1 VKKKK
6 HFYFFIFL
14 LLILGLR
21 VWFFQR
27 SFPYQEGEIKLEGKL
42 NREPQKEGE
51 KQIFSF
57 KGIRIKSR
65 NLPELHYGD
74 KIRLVGKLK
83 KRVISKF
90 YSQWYIN
97 YPEIEV
103 INGDGGLF
111 ISRVIYS
118 LRRKV
123 NLVYQRVLP
132 EPEAAL
138 LAGIVLGVKSFLPAE
153 FYSDLKKTG
162 LLHVVVASGANI
174 IFVSQGIL
182 FLLSSFFSRRQ
193 VIFLTVPFIWLYAFL
208 AGGEAPVLRAA
219 IMATFSS
226 AASFWGWK
234 ADSRRILFLTAF
246 LMALVNPAVLF
257 GLGFQLSFAATAGIL
272 FFKEKLDGFFK
283 KKGEWQDS
291 LTTTLS
297 AQVFTTPLILSVFG
311 SFSPFS
317 LLANASLL
325 GLISPLM
332 LFGAI
337 LAFLGMVFMPLAYLW
352 GLIVWVP
359 LHLFVL
365 GVRFFGAF
373 MPVWQWHLPPWS
385 LWLYFLGLFILIGR
399 LRSNEEK
406 K

>member
-1 VKKKK
+1 VKKGKG
-6 HFYFFIFL
+6 FGFFIFL
-14 LLILGLR
+14 LFLFGVR

-27 SFPYQEGEIKLEGKL
+27 SFSYQEGEIKLEGKL
-42 NREPQKEGE
+42 NKEPQVEGE
-51 KQIFSF
+51 KQVFSF
-57 KGIRIKSR
+57 KGIRVKSR
-65 NLPELHYGD
+65 SLPELHYGD
-74 KIRLVGKLK
+74 EIRLVGKLR
-83 KRVISKF
+83 KRVINKF

-97 YPEIEV
+97 YPDIEV
-103 INGDGGLF
+103 INSSGGLF
-111 ISRVIYS
+111 ISRIIYS
-118 LRRKV
+118 LRNRV
-123 NLVYQRVLP
+123 NAVYQQVLP

-174 IFVSQGIL
+174 IFVSQAIL
-182 FLLSSFFSRRQ
+182 FLLSSFLSRRQ
-193 VIFLTVPFIWLYAFL
+193 AIFLSIPFIWFYAFL

-234 ADSRRILFLTAF
+234 GNSRRILFLTAL
-246 LMALVNPAVLF
+246 LMAFVNPAVLF
-257 GLGFQLSFAATAGIL
+257 DLGFQLSFAATAGIL
-272 FFKEKLDGFFK
+272 FFKERLDGFFK
-283 KKGEWQDS
+283 RKGEWQDN

-297 AQVFTTPLILSVFG
+297 AQIFTTPLIISVFG

-325 GLISPLM
+325 GLVSPLM

-352 GLIVWVP
+352 GLLVWVP

-365 GVRFFGAF
+365 GVRLFGAF
-373 MPVWQWHLPPWS
+373 MPVWQWYLPVWF
-385 LWLYFLGLFILIGR
+385 LWLYFLGLFILSGR
-399 LRSNEEK
+399 FNSDEEK